1 MSPVGK
7 QSGALA
13 ARVYAALLAACPS
26 EFRREYGRE
35 MALVFADRCR
45 ESAGRGRAATLRV
58 WREALADL
66 ARAAAREHLE
76 SLRQGGRLMKT
87 VRTIVIALVA
97 YAFTLLVVAPL
108 YARNVG
114 SLPAF
119 ADSLIDALISTGLL
133 FNFVFLLLT
142 LTRLSEGAR
151 AVRATLVITSLVV
164 AALIAFAGVLA
175 GPGAGVGGR
184 IISAQVLSMLVWF
197 SIHLWWVRRKK
208 TAGPAATA

>member
-1 MSPVGK
+1 MGK
-7 QSGALA
+7 KSGALA

-45 ESAGRGRAATLRV
+45 ESAGRAATLRV

-66 ARAAAREHLE
+66 ARAAAREHFE

-87 VRTIVIALVA
+87 VRTIVIALLA

-151 AVRATLVITSLVV
+151 AVRATLAITSLVV

-175 GPGAGVGGR
+175 GPSAGVGVR

-197 SIHLWWVRRKK
+197 SIYLWWVRRRK

>member
-1 MSPVGK
+1 MGK
-7 QSGALA
+7 KSGALA
-13 ARVYAALLAACPS
+13 TRVYAALLAACPS

-45 ESAGRGRAATLRV
+45 ESVGRAATLRV

-66 ARAAAREHLE
+66 ARTAAREQLE
-76 SLRQGGRLMKT
+76 SLRQGGRMMKT
-87 VRTIVIALVA
+87 VRTILIALLA

-108 YARNVG
+108 YVRNVS

-151 AVRATLVITSLVV
+151 AVRATLVIASLVV

-175 GPGAGVGGR
+175 GPGAGVDGR
-184 IISAQVLSMLVWF
+184 IISAQVLSVLVWF
-197 SIHLWWVRRKK
+197 SIHLWWVRRGK